1 MDFLTKM
8 NQRKSPYNFTKRL
21 EKFRKH
27 MNENFSYKVFQNQ
40 RKKAYKKPLWM
51 LLWSYFCL
59 SQKVFC
65 L

>member
-8 NQRKSPYNFTKRL
+8 NQRKSPYNFTKRS

-40 RKKAYKKPLWM
+40 RKKAYKKPL
-51 LLWSYFCL
+51 
-59 SQKVFC
+59 
-65 L
+65 